1 MLPDRRLDFGTAM
14 ARSIGMED
22 LTAKLEKLL
31 TEAEDCELIGR
42 LATDPAKRELFK
54 KLARDLRSLASNIEA
69 LIGKRTQST
78 L

>member
-1 MLPDRRLDFGTAM
+1 
-14 ARSIGMED
+14 MED

-54 KLARDLRSLASNIEA
+54 RLARDLRSMAGDIGA
-69 LIGKRTQST
+69 MIGKRTQST
-78 L
+78 TGEDSPIL